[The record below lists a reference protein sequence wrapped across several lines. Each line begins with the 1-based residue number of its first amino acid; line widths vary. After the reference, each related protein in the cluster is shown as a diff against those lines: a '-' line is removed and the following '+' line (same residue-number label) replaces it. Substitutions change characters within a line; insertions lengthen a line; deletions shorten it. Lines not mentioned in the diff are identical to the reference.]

1 MNLELFLFAF
11 TMIFSFHIYGI
22 DLKILIYAFWI
33 IKISMKKINNRKISV
48 NLYEYKLINL
58 IMIIISYI
66 MFITLI
72 NQHNEISMSL
82 RYFRAIVSFVII
94 ILFFQDKE
102 YKPKVVINTIEII
115 LLIHSISVII
125 RSEERRVGKECR
137 SRWSPYH

>member
-72 NQHNEISMSL
+72 NQHNVISMSL
-82 RYFRAIVSFVII
+82 R
-94 ILFFQDKE
+94 
-102 YKPKVVINTIEII
+102 
-115 LLIHSISVII
+115 
-125 RSEERRVGKECR
+125 
-137 SRWSPYH
+137 